1 MQINGSAFQAG
12 LSSIQAGQRVA
23 TQAAGEIA
31 AVSATGAP
39 IMNEDLTT
47 QLLQLDLG
55 RQQVESASKVIS
67 AADSTLGSLID
78 VHA

>member
-1 MQINGSAFQAG
+1 MQINGNAFQAG
-12 LSSIQAGQRVA
+12 LSSIQAGQRIA

-31 AVSATGAP
+31 GVNASGAP
-39 IMNEDLTT
+39 VMTEDLTT

-55 RQQVESASKVIS
+55 RQQVESAAKVIRT
-67 AADSTLGSLID
+67 ADSTLGSLID